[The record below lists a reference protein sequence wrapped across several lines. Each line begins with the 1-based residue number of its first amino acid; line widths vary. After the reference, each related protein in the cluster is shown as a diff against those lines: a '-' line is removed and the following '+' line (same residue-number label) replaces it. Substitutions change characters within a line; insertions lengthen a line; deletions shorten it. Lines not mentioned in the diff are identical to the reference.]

1 MQKKR
6 GSVKREAKDRREK
19 KEEGVPENATT
30 NDVVA
35 PWWNVP
41 LEEQLSRKEDE
52 MRQMLKRCSRRIE
65 RKDKPKVRKE
75 GQNRIGSIKKPCP
88 DYLKGSCLYGNR
100 CKFLHM
106 TMEAIEESEKANSE
120 EQNSNNQ
127 NANDQNSNNQNAN
140 NQNTEEQDS
149 EPYQKE
155 EEEGQLCT
163 MLPILTGAESMGYR
177 NKCSFTIG
185 LNKAGEKCV
194 GFRMGNFINGNVCVG
209 EVE

>member
-6 GSVKREAKDRREK
+6 GSVKREGKDRKEK

-75 GQNRIGSIKKPCP
+75 GQNRIGIIKKPCP

-106 TMEAIEESEKANSE
+106 TMEAIEESEKAKAANSE
-120 EQNSNNQ
+120 EQKSNNQ
-127 NANDQNSNNQNAN
+127 NPIEQNPD
-140 NQNTEEQDS
+140 EQDS
-149 EPYQKE
+149 EEPYQKE

-163 MLPILTGAESMGYR
+163 MLPILTGAESTGYR

>member
-6 GSVKREAKDRREK
+6 GSVKREGKDRKEK

-106 TMEAIEESEKANSE
+106 TMEAIEESEKAKAANSE
-120 EQNSNNQ
+120 N
-127 NANDQNSNNQNAN
+127 
-140 NQNTEEQDS
+140 
-149 EPYQKE
+149 
-155 EEEGQLCT
+155 
-163 MLPILTGAESMGYR
+163 R
-177 NKCSFTIG
+177 NLIIKTP
-185 LNKAGEKCV
+185 LNITPTNRTPRSRTRRRRRRGSCARCC
-194 GFRMGNFINGNVCVG
+194 RS
-209 EVE
+209 

>member
-6 GSVKREAKDRREK
+6 GSVKREGKDRKE
-19 KEEGVPENATT
+19 KEESLPENATT

-65 RKDKPKVRKE
+65 RKDKPKVKKE

-88 DYLKGSCLYGNR
+88 DFLKGSCLYGNR

-106 TMEAIEESEKANSE
+106 TMEAIMESEKAKVEGAENSE
-120 EQNSNNQ
+120 EQKTVEPEDS
-127 NANDQNSNNQNAN
+127 
-140 NQNTEEQDS
+140 TEQE
-149 EPYQKE
+149 EYQKE

-163 MLPILTGAESMGYR
+163 MLPILTGAESTGYR

-185 LNKAGEKCV
+185 LNKDGEKCV
-194 GFRMGNFINGNVCVG
+194 GFRMGNFIKGNVCVG